1 MVSSCGFCH
10 TASMSTS
17 LREKIVKY
25 LAADIQ
31 QSVVAS
37 SCGVTP
43 AYITQLLELPEV
55 REEISLLRAAKLE
68 RSLETDDTLDSLEV
82 AALKQV
88 KDRLPFVRTAVEAV
102 RIASTLNGMKR
113 KATPDASADAVA
125 AQSVTITVPRGAS
138 LMFKMNANN
147 QVIEVEG
154 RTMAP
159 LPSKALPGLQQRLTD
174 KTSDGITD
182 LQVAPVHPFHAKQE
196 QKDRER
202 ATMVLT
208 EMTTYMDGVVVVL

>member
-1 MVSSCGFCH
+1 
-10 TASMSTS
+10 MSTS

-55 REEISLLRAAKLE
+55 REEISLLRANKLE
-68 RSLETDDTLDSLEV
+68 RSLETDDTLESLEV

-88 KDRLPFVRTAVEAV
+88 KDRLPFVKTAIEAV
-102 RIASTLNGMKR
+102 KIASTLNGMKR

-138 LMFKMNANN
+138 LMFKMNENN

-174 KTSDGITD
+174 RTSAGVTD
-182 LQVAPVHPFHAKQE
+182 LQVAPVGTFQE
-196 QKDRER
+196 VQQQKDVER
-202 ATMVLT
+202 AKLVLS
-208 EMTTYMDGVVVVL
+208 EMTTYMNGVAVVI